1 MPKRNGL
8 FFDEGGKHI
17 PATFSLEAG
26 QQKQFHE
33 EIETMSS
40 IKKDATAQQ
49 NADAY
54 WKDTLKLLW
63 IVLALWAAVSY
74 FAGIFFAPA
83 LDSIH
88 IGGYPLGFWF
98 AQQGSIY
105 AFVVLIFWYA
115 KQMGKIDEKHD
126 VHED

>member
-1 MPKRNGL
+1 M
-8 FFDEGGKHI
+8 FFDEDRETHSRDVLVR
-17 PATFSLEAG
+17 TG

-63 IVLALWAAVSY
+63 IVLALWAVVSY
-74 FAGIFFAPA
+74 FAGIFFASA
-83 LDSIH
+83 LNNIYLA
-88 IGGYPLGFWF
+88 GYPLGFWF

>member
-1 MPKRNGL
+1 M
-8 FFDEGGKHI
+8 
-17 PATFSLEAG
+17 SL
-26 QQKQFHE
+26 
-33 EIETMSS
+33 

-63 IVLALWAAVSY
+63 IVLALWAVVSY
-74 FAGIFFAPA
+74 FAGIFFASA
-83 LDSIH
+83 LNSIH
-88 IGGYPLGFWF
+88 LAGYPLGFWF